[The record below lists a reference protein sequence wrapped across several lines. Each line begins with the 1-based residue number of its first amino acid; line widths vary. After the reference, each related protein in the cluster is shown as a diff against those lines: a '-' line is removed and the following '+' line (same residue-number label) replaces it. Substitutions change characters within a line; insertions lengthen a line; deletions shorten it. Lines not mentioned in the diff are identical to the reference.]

1 MSLLTSLVIL
11 LPCPRCSS
19 EDLGIVQCRRRTAR
33 GTTTPQ
39 ATCGG
44 RAAAAAAAGE
54 GSAVDLSTKRRRRA
68 RFILSEHVQKTFLG
82 FLISRV
88 TKVTKISNPGL

>member
-1 MSLLTSLVIL
+1 LTSLVIL

-19 EDLGIVQCRRRTAR
+19 EDLGIVQCHRRTAR

-68 RFILSEHVQKTFLG
+68 RFILSEHVQK
-82 FLISRV
+82 
-88 TKVTKISNPGL
+88 

>member
-1 MSLLTSLVIL
+1 LSLLTSLVIL

-19 EDLGIVQCRRRTAR
+19 EDLGIVQCHRRTAR

-44 RAAAAAAAGE
+44 RAAAAAGE

-68 RFILSEHVQKTFLG
+68 RFILSEHVQK
-82 FLISRV
+82 
-88 TKVTKISNPGL
+88 